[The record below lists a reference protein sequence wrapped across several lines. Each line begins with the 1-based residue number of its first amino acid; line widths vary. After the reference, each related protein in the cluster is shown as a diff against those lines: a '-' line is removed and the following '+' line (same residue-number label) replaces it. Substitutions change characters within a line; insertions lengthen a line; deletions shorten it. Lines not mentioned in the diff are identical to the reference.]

1 MRIISVAA
9 LGVVCSLPVAAT
21 AAQSPAPAAAANA
34 SAQNERRICRSTAAT
49 GSFARRTRTCL
60 TADQWRRADE
70 GNRELAREM
79 QESNRGRPGE
89 GG

>member
-1 MRIISVAA
+1 MRIMSVAGLAA
-9 LGVVCSLPVAAT
+9 LLCVPVAAT

-60 TADQWRRADE
+60 TVDQWRRADE
-70 GNRELAREM
+70 GNRDLAREM
-79 QESNRGRPGE
+79 QENNRGRPGE

>member
-1 MRIISVAA
+1 MRIMSVASLGA
-9 LGVVCSLPVAAT
+9 LLCVPVAAI
-21 AAQSPAPAAAANA
+21 AAQNPAPATANA

-60 TADQWRRADE
+60 TVDQWRRADE
-70 GNRELAREM
+70 GNRDLAREM
-79 QESNRGRPGE
+79 QENNRGRPGE